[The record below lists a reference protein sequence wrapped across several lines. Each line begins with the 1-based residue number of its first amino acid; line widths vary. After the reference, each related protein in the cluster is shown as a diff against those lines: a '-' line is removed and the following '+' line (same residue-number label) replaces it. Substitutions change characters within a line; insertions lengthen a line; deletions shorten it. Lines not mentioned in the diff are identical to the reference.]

1 MKMRILLYILYLP
14 FFLAGSACK
23 KDWLEQKSDKGL
35 SVPQTP
41 ADFQA
46 ILDNPNTM
54 NRSYSYVGNSGTDNI
69 YISDDVAGTLQEFE
83 LNLYL
88 WKKDIPW
95 NNESSS
101 QWAFPYTVIECANI
115 ALDGINK
122 LGQKDNAVNNIKG
135 QALFYRAY
143 AYYSTAQVFCLQ
155 YESQTAG
162 TALGLPIRTQP
173 DVNMLAQRSNLQEV
187 YNLIISDL
195 KQASSLLPGTTPY
208 YTRPLKV
215 SALAMLSR
223 VYLNMQ
229 DYQNAKLYADSAL
242 TLKPTLIDFNDPSQV
257 SNSMA
262 FRFKAN
268 GIGNPEILFY
278 AFKYT
283 NNFDQAFLGQ
293 GIQASPEL
301 YSLYE
306 DNDLRKTYFFGKS
319 NNRLNFVGSYTGAR
333 PDFSGIGTNEVYLI
347 RAEASARLNLLA
359 QARTDLNKLLSLRYK
374 TGTAPIITEDNQ
386 LALLS
391 IILKE
396 RRKELPR
403 TGNTRWEDLRRL
415 NLDPNFAQTINRIYK
430 GEQYSIEPNSPRYV
444 LPIPNNEIRMSGIT
458 QNQR

>member
-1 MKMRILLYILYLP
+1 MKNRILLYILCLP
-14 FFLAGSACK
+14 FILAGTSCK

-46 ILDNPNTM
+46 ILDNPNII
-54 NRSYSYVGNSGTDNI
+54 NRNYSYVGNSGTDNI
-69 YISDDVAGTLQEFE
+69 VINDADAGPLSEYE
-83 LNLYL
+83 LSLYL
-88 WKKDIPW
+88 WAKNIPW
-95 NNESSS
+95 PNENSN
-101 QWAFPYTVIECANI
+101 QWAFAFSVIECANI
-115 ALDGINK
+115 VLEGLQKN
-122 LGQKDNAVNNIKG
+122 GQSTEEINNIKG
-135 QALFYRAY
+135 QAHFYRAY
-143 AYYSTAQVFCLQ
+143 AYYSAAQVFCSP
-155 YESQTAG
+155 YESQNAG
-162 TALGLPIRTQP
+162 TALGLPLRTQP
-173 DVNMLAQRSNLQEV
+173 DVNILSQRSNLQEV
-187 YNLIISDL
+187 YELIISDL
-195 KQASSLLPGTTPY
+195 KEAFTLLPGTAPY

-242 TLKPTLIDFNDPSQV
+242 SLKSTLIDFNDPSQA
-257 SNSMA
+257 SSSLA
-262 FRFKAN
+262 FRFKVN

-278 AFKYT
+278 AFKSLS
-283 NNFDQAFLGQ
+283 NFETSYLGQ
-293 GIQASPEL
+293 VIQVSPEL
-301 YSLYE
+301 YNLYE
-306 DNDLRKTYFFGKS
+306 DNDLRKTFFFGKS
-319 NNRLNFVGSYTGAR
+319 GNRLNFIGSYTGAR

-374 TGTAPIITEDNQ
+374 VGTAPTITEDNQ

-415 NLDPNFAQTINRIYK
+415 NLDPNFAKTLTRIYK
-430 GEQYSIEPNSPRYV
+430 GETYSIEPNSTRYV